1 MDFLAL
7 IIAIV
12 AFGLARNSVQQI
24 DVIQNLQQQIDELHE
39 KIKHTTKGG
48 NKVNED
54 IHDAVREFIGSL
66 KNRQSR

>member
-12 AFGLARNSVQQI
+12 AFGLARNPFQRM
-24 DVIQNLQQQIDELHE
+24 DVIQNLQQQIDELNE
-39 KIKHTTKGG
+39 KIKHTAKGE
-48 NKVNED
+48 NELNED